1 MSATVNDERLSG
13 DHLWSGYEMQNSIC
27 HSLWRGGYA
36 QRRVIPVERHEFGIA
51 VIPVALFQPVSLDK
65 PRHTAL
71 ILSFGPKALAS
82 DSVMVT
88 MAPFEAA

>member
-1 MSATVNDERLSG
+1 
-13 DHLWSGYEMQNSIC
+13 MQNSIC

-65 PRHTAL
+65 PRAHR
-71 ILSFGPKALAS
+71 I
-82 DSVMVT
+82 DSE
-88 MAPFEAA
+88 FWSQGSCQ